1 MVFTKILI
9 ITTQIEIKIDKKVLI
24 AFDAI
29 IENIITNKKFL
40 AIIKELLIR
49 CRKLNSSLAFIT
61 QSYFSVPKDVR
72 VYSTHYLIMKINN
85 KREL

>member
-9 ITTQIEIKIDKKVLI
+9 ITTQIEIKKDKKVLI

-72 VYSTHYLIMKINN
+72 VYSTHYLIKKINN

>member
-1 MVFTKILI
+1 MKILI

-72 VYSTHYLIMKINN
+72 VYSTHYLIRKINN

>member
-9 ITTQIEIKIDKKVLI
+9 ITTQIEIKKDKKVLI

-29 IENIITNKKFL
+29 IENIIANKKFL

-72 VYSTHYLIMKINN
+72 VYSTHYLIRKINN

>member
-9 ITTQIEIKIDKKVLI
+9 ITTQIEIKKDKKVLI

-40 AIIKELLIR
+40 AIIKEVLIR

>member
-9 ITTQIEIKIDKKVLI
+9 ITTQIEIKKDKKVLI

-72 VYSTHYLIMKINN
+72 AYSTHYLIRKINN

>member
-1 MVFTKILI
+1 MKILI
-9 ITTQIEIKIDKKVLI
+9 ITTQIEIKKDKKVLI

-72 VYSTHYLIMKINN
+72 VYSTHYLIRKINN